1 MTKFDLPEYQVWE
14 KLDSLDLL
22 DGYTIQLSEYIEPA
36 VAGACVILIKIDGSV
51 QPMTETYQA
60 PTMFVAVFGEVNS
73 ARISDHRIAAEN
85 IRKALI
91 TESLYND
98 VCGAQSVTN
107 VIGPYR
113 TDTGR
118 PVFEVNFTLV
128 FGDR

>member
-1 MTKFDLPEYQVWE
+1 MTKFDLPEYQVKE
-14 KLDSLDLL
+14 RLASLGLL
-22 DGYTIQLSEYIEPA
+22 AGYTVQLSEYVEPA
-36 VAGACVILIKIDGSV
+36 TASEKVVLIRIDGSV

-60 PTMFVAVFGEVNS
+60 PTMFIAVFGEVNGS
-73 ARISDHRIAAEN
+73 LTAHRIVAEN

-128 FGDR
+128 FGD

>member
-1 MTKFDLPEYQVWE
+1 MTKYDLPEYQVRE
-14 KLDSLDLL
+14 KLALL
-22 DGYTIQLSEYIEPA
+22 GLLTGYAVQLSEYVEPVTA
-36 VAGACVILIKIDGSV
+36 NDKVVLIKVDGGV
-51 QPMTETYQA
+51 GANTDVYQS
-60 PTMFVAVFGEVNS
+60 PTMFIAVFGEVNGS
-73 ARISDHRIAAEN
+73 LTAHRLVAEN

-128 FGDR
+128 FGD

>member
-1 MTKFDLPEYQVWE
+1 MTKFDLPEYQVKE
-14 KLDSLDLL
+14 KLNSLGLL
-22 DGYTIQLSEYIEPA
+22 TGYTVQLSEYVEPA
-36 VAGACVILIKIDGSV
+36 TASEKVALIKIDGGV
-51 QPMTETYQA
+51 AANTDVYQS
-60 PTMFVAVFGEVNS
+60 PTMFVAIFGEVNGS
-73 ARISDHRIAAEN
+73 LTAHRLVAEN

-91 TESLYND
+91 AESLYND

-128 FGDR
+128 FGD

>member
-14 KLDSLDLL
+14 RLVSLGLL
-22 DGYTIQLSEYIEPA
+22 TGYTVQLSEYVEPA
-36 VAGACVILIKIDGSV
+36 TATEKVVLIKIDGGV
-51 QPMTETYQA
+51 DANTDVYQS
-60 PTMFVAVFGEVNS
+60 PTMFIAVFGEVNGS
-73 ARISDHRIAAEN
+73 LTAHRLVAEN

-118 PVFEVNFTLV
+118 PVFEVDFTLV
-128 FGDR
+128 FGD

>member
-1 MTKFDLPEYQVWE
+1 MTKFDLPEYQVKE
-14 KLDSLDLL
+14 RLTSLGLL
-22 DGYTIQLSEYIEPA
+22 TGYTAQLSEYVEPA
-36 VAGACVILIKIDGSV
+36 TAPEKVVLIRIDGSV

-60 PTMFVAVFGEVNS
+60 PTMFIAVFGEVNGS
-73 ARISDHRIAAEN
+73 LTAHRLVAEN

-98 VCGAQSVTN
+98 VIGAQSVTN

-128 FGDR
+128 FGD

>member
-1 MTKFDLPEYQVWE
+1 MTKYDLPEYQVKE
-14 KLDSLDLL
+14 KLNSLGLL
-22 DGYTIQLSEYIEPA
+22 TGYTLQLSEYVEPA
-36 VAGACVILIKIDGSV
+36 TATEKVVLIRIDGSV

-60 PTMFVAVFGEVNS
+60 PTMFIAVFGDVNGS
-73 ARISDHRIAAEN
+73 LTAHRLVAEN

-118 PVFEVNFTLV
+118 PVFEVDFTLV
-128 FGDR
+128 FGD

>member
-1 MTKFDLPEYQVWE
+1 MTKFDLPEYQVKE
-14 KLDSLDLL
+14 RLAYLGLL
-22 DGYTIQLSEYIEPA
+22 TGYAVQLSEYVEPA
-36 VAGACVILIKIDGSV
+36 TASEKSVLIKVDGSV

-60 PTMFVAVFGEVNS
+60 PTMFIAVFGEVNGS
-73 ARISDHRIAAEN
+73 LTAHRLVAEN

-113 TDTGR
+113 TDSGR
-118 PVFEVNFTLV
+118 PVFEVDFTLV
-128 FGDR
+128 FGD

>member
-1 MTKFDLPEYQVWE
+1 MTKFDLPEYQVKE
-14 KLDSLDLL
+14 RLASLGLL
-22 DGYTIQLSEYIEPA
+22 NGYTVQLSEYVEPA
-36 VAGACVILIKIDGSV
+36 TAPEKVVLIRIDGSV

-60 PTMFVAVFGEVNS
+60 PTMFIAVFGEVNGS
-73 ARISDHRIAAEN
+73 LTAHRLVAEN
-85 IRKALI
+85 IRKALM

-98 VCGAQSVTN
+98 VIGAQSVTN

-128 FGDR
+128 FGD

>member
-1 MTKFDLPEYQVWE
+1 MTKFDLPECQVRE
-14 KLDSLDLL
+14 KLASLGLL
-22 DGYTIQLSEYIEPA
+22 TGYTVQLSEYVEPVTA
-36 VAGACVILIKIDGSV
+36 SDKVVLIKVDGGVGANSDV
-51 QPMTETYQA
+51 YQA
-60 PTMFVAVFGEVNS
+60 PTMFIAVFGEVNGS
-73 ARISDHRIAAEN
+73 LTAHRLVAEN

-128 FGDR
+128 FGD

>member
-1 MTKFDLPEYQVWE
+1 MTKYDLPEYQVKE
-14 KLDSLDLL
+14 KLALL
-22 DGYTIQLSEYIEPA
+22 GLLTGYTVQLSEYVEPLTA
-36 VAGACVILIKIDGSV
+36 SDKVVLIKIDGGV
-51 QPMTETYQA
+51 EPNTDVYQS
-60 PTMFVAVFGEVNS
+60 PTMLIAVFGEINGSLTV
-73 ARISDHRIAAEN
+73 HRLVAEN

-118 PVFEVNFTLV
+118 PVFEVDFTLV
-128 FGDR
+128 FGD

>member
-1 MTKFDLPEYQVWE
+1 MTKFDLPEYQVKE
-14 KLDSLDLL
+14 KLNSLGLL
-22 DGYTIQLSEYIEPA
+22 TGYTLQLSEYVEPA
-36 VAGACVILIKIDGSV
+36 TATEKVVLIRIDGSV

-60 PTMFVAVFGEVNS
+60 PTMFIAVFGDVNGS
-73 ARISDHRIAAEN
+73 LTAHRLVAEN

-91 TESLYND
+91 TESLYNN

-118 PVFEVNFTLV
+118 PVFEVDFTLV
-128 FGDR
+128 FGD

>member
-1 MTKFDLPEYQVWE
+1 MTKFDLPEYQLKE
-14 KLDSLDLL
+14 KLVSLGLL
-22 DGYTIQLSEYIEPA
+22 TGYTVQLSEYVEPA
-36 VAGACVILIKIDGSV
+36 IATEKVVLIKVDGSV
-51 QPMTETYQA
+51 DPMAETYQA
-60 PTMFVAVFGEVNS
+60 PTMFIAVFGEVNGS
-73 ARISDHRIAAEN
+73 LTTHRLVAEN

-128 FGDR
+128 FGD

>member
-1 MTKFDLPEYQVWE
+1 MTKYDLPEYQVKE
-14 KLDSLDLL
+14 GLNSLGLL
-22 DGYTIQLSEYIEPA
+22 TGYTVHLSEYVEPA
-36 VAGACVILIKIDGSV
+36 TASEKVVLIKVDGSV
-51 QPMTETYQA
+51 QPMTETYQS
-60 PTMFVAVFGEVNS
+60 PTMFIAVFGEVNGS
-73 ARISDHRIAAEN
+73 LTAHRLVAEN

-113 TDTGR
+113 TDSGR

-128 FGDR
+128 FGD

>member
-1 MTKFDLPEYQVWE
+1 MTKFDLPEYQVRE
-14 KLDSLDLL
+14 KLASLGLL
-22 DGYTIQLSEYIEPA
+22 TGYTVQLSEYVEPVTA
-36 VAGACVILIKIDGSV
+36 SDKVVLIKVDGSV
-51 QPMTETYQA
+51 QPITETYQS
-60 PTMFVAVFGEVNS
+60 PTMFVAIFGEVNGS
-73 ARISDHRIAAEN
+73 LTAHRLVAEN

-118 PVFEVNFTLV
+118 PVFEVDFTLV
-128 FGDR
+128 FGD

>member
-1 MTKFDLPEYQVWE
+1 MTKFDLPEYQVKE
-14 KLDSLDLL
+14 KLALL
-22 DGYTIQLSEYIEPA
+22 GLLTGYTVQLSEYVEPA
-36 VAGACVILIKIDGSV
+36 TAGDKVVLIKIDGGV
-51 QPMTETYQA
+51 DANTDVYQS
-60 PTMFVAVFGEVNS
+60 PTMFIAVFGEVNGS
-73 ARISDHRIAAEN
+73 LTAHRLVAEN

-118 PVFEVNFTLV
+118 PVFEVDFTLV
-128 FGDR
+128 FGD

>member
-1 MTKFDLPEYQVWE
+1 MTKFDLPEYQVKE
-14 KLDSLDLL
+14 RLASLGLL
-22 DGYTIQLSEYIEPA
+22 TGYTAQLSEYVEPA
-36 VAGACVILIKIDGSV
+36 TAPEKVVLIRIDGYV

-60 PTMFVAVFGEVNS
+60 PTMFIAVFGEINGPLT
-73 ARISDHRIAAEN
+73 AHRLAAEN
-85 IRKALI
+85 IRKALM

-98 VCGAQSVTN
+98 VIGAQSVTN

-128 FGDR
+128 FGD

>member
-1 MTKFDLPEYQVWE
+1 MTKFDLPEYQVRE
-14 KLDSLDLL
+14 KLASLGLL
-22 DGYTIQLSEYIEPA
+22 TGYTIQLSEYVEPLTA
-36 VAGACVILIKIDGSV
+36 SDKVVLIKIDGGV
-51 QPMTETYQA
+51 DANTDVYQS
-60 PTMFVAVFGEVNS
+60 PTMFIAVFGEANGS
-73 ARISDHRIAAEN
+73 LTAHRLVAEN

-128 FGDR
+128 FGD

>member
-1 MTKFDLPEYQVWE
+1 MTKFDLPEYQVKE
-14 KLDSLDLL
+14 KLASLSLL
-22 DGYTIQLSEYIEPA
+22 TGYTVQLSEYVEPA
-36 VAGACVILIKIDGSV
+36 TASEKAVLIKVDGSV

-60 PTMFVAVFGEVNS
+60 PTMFIAVFGEVNGS
-73 ARISDHRIAAEN
+73 LTAHRLVAEN

>member
-1 MTKFDLPEYQVWE
+1 MTKFDLPEYQVKE
-14 KLDSLDLL
+14 KLNSLGLL
-22 DGYTIQLSEYIEPA
+22 TGYTVQLSEYVEPA
-36 VAGACVILIKIDGSV
+36 TASDRVVLIKIDGGV
-51 QPMTETYQA
+51 AANTDVYQS
-60 PTMFVAVFGEVNS
+60 PTMFIAVFGEVNGS
-73 ARISDHRIAAEN
+73 LTAHRLVAEN
-85 IRKALI
+85 IRRALI

>member
-1 MTKFDLPEYQVWE
+1 MTKFDLPEYQARE
-14 KLDSLDLL
+14 KLASLGLL
-22 DGYTIQLSEYIEPA
+22 TGYTVQLSEYVEPVTA
-36 VAGACVILIKIDGSV
+36 SDKVVLIKVDGGVGANSDV
-51 QPMTETYQA
+51 YQA
-60 PTMFVAVFGEVNS
+60 PTMFIAVFGEVNGS
-73 ARISDHRIAAEN
+73 LTAHRLVAEN

-128 FGDR
+128 FGD

>member
-1 MTKFDLPEYQVWE
+1 MTKTDLPEYQVKE
-14 KLDSLDLL
+14 KLASLGLL
-22 DGYTIQLSEYIEPA
+22 TGYTVQLSEYVEPFTA
-36 VAGACVILIKIDGSV
+36 SDKVVLIKVDGSV
-51 QPMTETYQA
+51 QPITETYQA
-60 PTMFVAVFGEVNS
+60 PTMFIAVFGEVNGS
-73 ARISDHRIAAEN
+73 LTNHRLVTEN

-128 FGDR
+128 FGD